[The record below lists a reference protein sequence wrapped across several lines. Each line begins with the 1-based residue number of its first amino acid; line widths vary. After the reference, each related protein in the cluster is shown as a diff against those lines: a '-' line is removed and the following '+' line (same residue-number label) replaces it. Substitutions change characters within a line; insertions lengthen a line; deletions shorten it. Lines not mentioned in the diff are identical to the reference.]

1 MRNFVNEISG
11 PDVLT
16 YYPEERLEKEKIL
29 FVCTINRMRSATAE
43 KVFENDTRYE
53 VRSAGT
59 AESATVM
66 LTQELLEWADG
77 IVVMERHHRN
87 KIRKDFPE
95 IFKAKPIVCL
105 YIEDHYDFMQKELVH
120 ALEDKFEDIVQRGLL
135 EMKKD

>member
-1 MRNFVNEISG
+1 M
-11 PDVLT
+11 
-16 YYPEERLEKEKIL
+16 EKERIL

-43 KVFENDTRYE
+43 MVFKDNARYE

-59 AESATVM
+59 AANAPVK
-66 LTQELLEWADG
+66 LTRELLDWADG

-95 IFKAKPIVCL
+95 IFQKKPIVCL

-120 ALEDKFEDIVQRGLL
+120 ALEDKFEDAVARGFL
-135 EMKKD
+135 EVKKDL